1 MRPLLLGAAALIA
14 ATIVLMPDAA
24 SAYWRGGWR
33 GPGWGGYRLA
43 GWGGYRPTYGPWV
56 GAPVMRVAPLVALA
70 PAPIVV
76 SYPIAYGYAPYP
88 FYGDYYGL
96 YYCYGYGP
104 CGP

>member
-1 MRPLLLGAAALIA
+1 MRRFLLGAAALIA
-14 ATIVLMPDAA
+14 ATIVLMPDDA
-24 SAYWRGGWR
+24 SAYWR

-43 GWGGYRPTYGPWV
+43 GWGGYRPVYGPWV
-56 GAPVMRVAPLVALA
+56 GAPVPRVAPLVVSA

-76 SYPIAYGYAPYP
+76 SHPLAYGYAPYP
-88 FYGDYYGL
+88 FYGGYYG